1 MALIP
6 YDPFQELQHFR
17 RNINRMFSDNFS
29 HFFENFGQMDMPRID
44 VQEMDHEVIVRCD
57 LPGLEKKE
65 DVDINLDRN
74 ILTISGTIQRNEEIK
89 EEQLHRQERFVGRFH
104 RTVTLP
110 ANVKEDEVK
119 ATYRNGVLEV
129 RIAKETATNKKKID
143 VQFH

>member
-44 VQEMDHEVIVRCD
+44 VQETDHEVIVRCD